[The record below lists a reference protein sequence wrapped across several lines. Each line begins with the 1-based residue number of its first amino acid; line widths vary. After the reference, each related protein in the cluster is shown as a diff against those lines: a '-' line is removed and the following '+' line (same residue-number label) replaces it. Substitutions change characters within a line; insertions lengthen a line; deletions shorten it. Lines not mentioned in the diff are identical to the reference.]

1 MLLGVFVAAL
11 SDAKVSGMMRAW
23 LFPRRLLP
31 TARTGARVPTLGVS
45 ALASLL
51 RGGSVGQIAVV
62 AAGADVG
69 SGDRHVGR
77 GIGVGDGEGGWCVG
91 GCPRHW
97 EDAINIAERK
107 DEVANAI
114 AELPERLRLIVTLY
128 DYEHLTQHEIAQRL
142 GVSQPRVSQL
152 HSEAI
157 SQLRDRLGRDPFR
170 DDDA

>member
-1 MLLGVFVAAL
+1 MV
-11 SDAKVSGMMRAW
+11 DAS
-23 LFPRRLLP
+23 RRLRRGP
-31 TARTGARVPTLGVS
+31 KRRESIRDDARVAISGGVYFPQPETGARVPTLGVS

-142 GVSQPRVSQL
+142 GVESAPRVSTTFGSDQPT
-152 HSEAI
+152 S
-157 SQLRDRLGRDPFR
+157 
-170 DDDA
+170 